1 MKFMTQYLKILKD
14 SDIFPESKIEQPKEY
29 TERQTVK
36 AIVFNKKGEIAL
48 VTNPVHNMYLL
59 PGGGAESNNLE
70 LEMIR
75 ECSEEINQEVEIT
88 GMVGMTKEFRDRDA
102 KECITTCF
110 TAKAIKQVEE
120 DTRTRDEVE
129 NGLNVVWVDKKK
141 VMNIFEIQH
150 KKVSSG
156 EVTFYNTAFNI
167 VRDFE
172 FLKEYFSKEKL

>member
-1 MKFMTQYLKILKD
+1 MTQYLKILRD
-14 SDIFPESKIEQPKEY
+14 SDVFPSSKIEKPIEY
-29 TERQTVK
+29 AERQTVK
-36 AIVFNKKGEIAL
+36 AIVFNKKREIAL

-70 LEMIR
+70 SEMIR
-75 ECSEEINQEVEIT
+75 ECREEINQEVEIT
-88 GMVGMTKEFRDRDA
+88 GIVGITKEFRDRDA
-102 KECITTCF
+102 KEYITTCF
-110 TAKAIKQVEE
+110 TAKTIKQVED
-120 DTRTRDEVE
+120 DTRTEDEVK
-129 NGLNVVWVDKKK
+129 NGLNVAWVDKEK